1 MQNFLANT
9 VLGLATAAIFAL
21 AASGLVLTYTTTGI
35 FNFAHGAIG
44 MLGAFTY
51 WQLHVAWG
59 WPIPLALGGVL
70 LVAAPLL
77 GVGIERVIMRGLH
90 DAPETIRII
99 VTVSLLVAMLGLG
112 IWVWSPQEV
121 YRVPLLFA
129 GHRVRLFDVNI
140 TWHHLSAF
148 FVAIAVAV
156 GLRLL
161 LYRTRVGL
169 DMRATVDSR
178 PLAMLHGARPN
189 RSAAI
194 AWAIGCSLAALAGIL
209 IGPLSGQL
217 SHTNLTLLIVSA
229 YAAAMIGRLRSLPM
243 TFAGAVFLGLADSYA
258 IAYLP
263 RDSQY
268 LTKFRFVIPV
278 VVLFIVLLVLPNPQ
292 LRTRTG
298 TASRE
303 EVPLPSWPR
312 ALVTAGVLIAA
323 TAVLAGL
330 LSDADILRTTRVFG
344 IALIALSLVPL
355 TGFGGQVSLC
365 QMSFAAVGAIVM
377 SHHGTGGNPL
387 ALAAVALVC
396 AIVGGLVALPALRL
410 SGLYLALATAAF
422 AVFLDR
428 WVFLL
433 RAFDLGPW
441 RIKGFEGGV
450 IAVDPIDLPG
460 LDSRDRPTQLMV
472 LAVITALTYLFVV
485 AVRRSRFGQ
494 RLLAMKDS
502 PAACATLGLD
512 ITRLKLAVFALSAAM
527 AGVGGALYAGT
538 LGSVSPERFSLFESL
553 PLLLLTVVGGIT
565 SASGALFCGIVLG
578 GFPIVIAIFPFMENL
593 NRLLP
598 GTMGIALGRNPN
610 GAVRDVAAGY
620 AVLAEA
626 PVALVGLTV
635 TLAGGASLALADT
648 ITGWQLTA
656 VVVGGLLVWP
666 GVATAMVSAR
676 TPGPNR
682 SLEWAGVD
690 EPLTEAQ
697 LVTINEALGIDDAAI
712 AEARHVG
719 HRR

>member
-1 MQNFLANT
+1 MQDFLSNT
-9 VLGLATAAIFAL
+9 VLGLSTAAIFAL

-70 LVAAPLL
+70 LVAAPAL

-90 DAPETIRII
+90 DAPETIRIV
-99 VTVSLLVAMLGLG
+99 VTVSLLVALLGLG
-112 IWVWSPQEV
+112 TWVWSPQEV
-121 YRVPLLFA
+121 YRVPLLFP
-129 GHRVRLFDVNI
+129 GKRVTLFDINV
-140 TWHHLSAF
+140 TWHQLTAF

-161 LYRTRVGL
+161 LFRTRVGL

-178 PLAMLHGARPN
+178 PLAMLHGARPH

-263 RDSQY
+263 RDNAY
-268 LTKFRFVIPV
+268 LTTFRFVIPV
-278 VVLFIVLLVLPNPQ
+278 VVLFVVLLVLPNPQ
-292 LRTRTG
+292 LRTRSAS
-298 TASRE
+298 ASRE
-303 EVPLPSWPR
+303 EVPMPSWR
-312 ALVTAGVLIAA
+312 TALCTAAVLVAA
-323 TAVLAGL
+323 TGVLAGL

-365 QMSFAAVGAIVM
+365 QMSFAAVGAVVM
-377 SHHGTGGNPL
+377 AHHGGGGNPL
-387 ALAAVALVC
+387 ALVAVAAVC
-396 AIVGGLVALPALRL
+396 AVVGALVALPALRL

-460 LDSRDRPTQLMV
+460 LDSTNRPTQLMV
-472 LAVITALTYLFVV
+472 LAVITALGYLFVV
-485 AVRRSRFGQ
+485 AIRRSSFGQ

-512 ITRLKLAVFALSAAM
+512 VTRLKLAVFALSAAM

-538 LGSVSPERFSLFESL
+538 LGSVNPERFSLFESL

-565 SASGALFCGIVLG
+565 SASGALFTGVMLG
-578 GFPIVIAIFPFMENL
+578 GFPIVIAVFPFMENL

-610 GAVRDVAAGY
+610 GAVRDLVEGFR
-620 AVLAEA
+620 VLTEV
-626 PVALVGLTV
+626 PLALVGLAA
-635 TLAGGASLALADT
+635 TLVAASGLALSGT
-648 ITGWQLTA
+648 ITGWHLVTVL
-656 VVVGGLLVWP
+656 VVALVFWP
-666 GVATAMVSAR
+666 SLAQVRAR
-676 TPGPNR
+676 DTPTGPEEVP
-682 SLEWAGVD
+682 LEWAGL
-690 EPLTEAQ
+690 EAPLTPAQ
-697 LVTINEALGIDDAAI
+697 LRAVDEALGIDAT
-712 AEARHVG
+712 VG
-719 HRR
+719 ASS